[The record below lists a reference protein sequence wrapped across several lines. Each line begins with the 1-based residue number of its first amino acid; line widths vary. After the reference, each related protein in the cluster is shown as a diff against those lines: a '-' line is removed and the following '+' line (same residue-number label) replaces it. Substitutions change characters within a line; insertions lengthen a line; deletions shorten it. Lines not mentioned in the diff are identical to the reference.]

1 MSLLISLVAVISTD
15 GFISRKTGVPWDLPV
30 DKAHYRS
37 YTRGKWLLVGRRT
50 YEEKLGWFEDRHPLV
65 LNADPSYRPAIGQR
79 VGSMAEALEL
89 AKAAGVPEL
98 VVVGGAGV
106 FAAAMPVA
114 NRLVITHV
122 ADSLGSGVPF
132 PRIDPQQWHPTARIP
147 HAKDGQHAH
156 DFEIVFY
163 ERVASEG

>member
-1 MSLLISLVAVISTD
+1 MRPLVTLVAVVSSD
-15 GFISRKTGVPWDLPV
+15 GFISRKTGVPWNLPV

-65 LNADPSYRPAIGQR
+65 LNADAAYRPAVGQR

-89 AKAAGVPEL
+89 AKAAGIPEL

-122 ADSLGSGVPF
+122 DDALGSGVPF
-132 PRIDPQQWHPTARIP
+132 PKIDPQQWQPGVRIK
-147 HAKDGQHAH
+147 HAQDEQHAH
-156 DFEIVFY
+156 AFEIVFY
-163 ERVASEG
+163 ERIGG